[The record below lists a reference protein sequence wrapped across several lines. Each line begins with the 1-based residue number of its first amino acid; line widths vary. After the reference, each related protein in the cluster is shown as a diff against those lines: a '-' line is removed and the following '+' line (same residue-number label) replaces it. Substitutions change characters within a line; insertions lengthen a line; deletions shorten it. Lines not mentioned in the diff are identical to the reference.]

1 MAGFSLPGLFFLCK
15 QIVRISV
22 GRRVVVTGVGLVTP
36 LGTGVEKTWS
46 ALCAGKS
53 GIGPITRF
61 DASEVGVNIA
71 AEVKDFQ
78 VEDHID
84 KKVAKHL
91 DLFVQ
96 YAVAAAGEA
105 LRNAGLQITDENAPR
120 IASIMGCGLGGL
132 PTIEKYHQVAL
143 EKGTKRITPFFIP
156 MVIPNMGAG
165 QISIIYGTKGPNL
178 SLTTACAA
186 GTHAVGEAFRSIAN
200 DECDV
205 AITGGSES
213 VICPLAVG
221 GFHAMKALSTR
232 NDQPEKASRPFDRD
246 RDGFIISEG
255 AGVLILEELE
265 HALARGAKIYAEVAG
280 YGLSG
285 DGYHMAAPPED
296 GNGAA
301 RCMRMAL
308 KDAGMSPE
316 DLDYINAHGTS
327 TPLNDVVET
336 RAIKTVFGD
345 QAYKLAVSSTK
356 SMTGHMLGGAGGIEA
371 VFTALAIKHQIAPPT
386 MNLENQDPECDL
398 DYVPNQA
405 RKMKIRAAMS
415 NSFGFGGTNAVLIM
429 KQYEGKP

>member
-1 MAGFSLPGLFFLCK
+1 
-15 QIVRISV
+15 
-22 GRRVVVTGVGLVTP
+22 LVTP

-61 DASEVGVNIA
+61 DAGEVGVNIA

-105 LRNAGLQITDENAPR
+105 LRNAELQITEKNAPR
-120 IASIMGCGLGGL
+120 IGSIMGCGLGGL
-132 PTIEKYHQVAL
+132 PTIEKYHQVAM

-178 SLTTACAA
+178 CLTTACAA

-265 HALARGAKIYAEVAG
+265 HAKARGAKIYAEVVG
-280 YGLSG
+280 YGLSS

-296 GNGAA
+296 GNGAS
-301 RCMRMAL
+301 RCMEMAL
-308 KDAGMSPE
+308 KDAGMRPE
-316 DLDYINAHGTS
+316 DVDYINAHGTS

-336 RAIKTVFGD
+336 RAIKAAFGD
-345 QAYKLAVSSTK
+345 QAYKLAISSTK

-371 VFTALAIKHQIAPPT
+371 VFTALSIKHQIAPPT
-386 MNLENQDPECDL
+386 MNLENPGPECDL

-429 KQYEGKP
+429 KQYEGNP